1 MNELVFERI
10 EMLLEDRG
18 KTQQELLA
26 VLGMNR
32 STYSN
37 WKLGKSKSYL
47 KRIDEISDFLGVTP
61 GYLLRGIVDG
71 PEDGTKAATE
81 DEMLRV
87 FRNLSSK
94 KQDCVIQI
102 ARILLQE

>member
-26 VLGMNR
+26 ALGMNR

-37 WKLGKSKSYL
+37 
-47 KRIDEISDFLGVTP
+47 
-61 GYLLRGIVDG
+61 
-71 PEDGTKAATE
+71 
-81 DEMLRV
+81 
-87 FRNLSSK
+87 
-94 KQDCVIQI
+94 
-102 ARILLQE
+102 